1 MHHAAAAPASVGVGL
16 LISAPVT
23 GAGLHAIC
31 TAVAGWGLTTAMS
44 TGRRR
49 HGVLGAVAGFAL
61 HFAWNA
67 DWPQSWA
74 QPAPAVVY
82 AVGLAAPAACRRSA
96 LRSCPP
102 RSRAGG
108 PDGPPHPGG
117 GVPLGENPGGEGAH
131 PSAGAR

>member
-1 MHHAAAAPASVGVGL
+1 MRGKPFQLYATEFPKKPNAPHSDISL

-49 HGVLGAVAGFAL
+49 HGVLGAVAGFVL
-61 HFAWNA
+61 HFVWNV

-96 LRSCPP
+96 Y
-102 RSRAGG
+102 
-108 PDGPPHPGG
+108 
-117 GVPLGENPGGEGAH
+117 
-131 PSAGAR
+131 